1 MFKYTVDY
9 KNFLFIK
16 KNKNLEI
23 KLLKKLNSNIHKKIV
38 QSFSKKYEYAFKNI
52 NLRKYKDF
60 KNINIIGMGGSS
72 LGIKAIYNF
81 FGTKIKKK
89 FTFIDN
95 INLKKNYNKNLKS
108 LNLVISKSGNTLET
122 ISNFRCLKNKKNN
135 LFICENTNNQIRSL
149 AKKLKSE
156 IIDHRNYIGGR
167 YSVLSEVGMLPASLM
182 GLSPKKFKR
191 FDNLIKDKRFVNSL
205 ISNVSSTVSL
215 IKKKKYNSIILNFD
229 ENSEDLFKWYQQ
241 LIAESLGKKSNGLLP
256 VISNL
261 PRDNH
266 SMMQLYLDGPRNN
279 FYTFFDVLDNPK
291 NSYLAKI
298 KLAQKKATKIV
309 FKKKKLPFRC
319 FNLRNRSEGS
329 LGEIFTFFM
338 LETILIGEALNL
350 NPFDQPAVE
359 QIKIETKKIIKNL

>member
-1 MFKYTVDY
+1 MFKYNVDY
-9 KNFLFIK
+9 KNFLHIK

-38 QSFSKKYEYAFKNI
+38 QSFSEKYEYAFKSV
-52 NLRKYKDF
+52 NLRKYKHF

-122 ISNFRCLKNKKNN
+122 ISNFKCLKNKKNN

-215 IKKKKYNSIILNFD
+215 IKKKKYN
-229 ENSEDLFKWYQQ
+229 
-241 LIAESLGKKSNGLLP
+241 
-256 VISNL
+256 
-261 PRDNH
+261 
-266 SMMQLYLDGPRNN
+266 
-279 FYTFFDVLDNPK
+279 
-291 NSYLAKI
+291 
-298 KLAQKKATKIV
+298 
-309 FKKKKLPFRC
+309 
-319 FNLRNRSEGS
+319 
-329 LGEIFTFFM
+329 
-338 LETILIGEALNL
+338 
-350 NPFDQPAVE
+350 
-359 QIKIETKKIIKNL
+359 